1 MTIVDIAKEA
11 GYSVSTVSRVL
22 NGRRDVSEEARDRI
36 MRIVEAYQFV
46 PNNNAKHLKQSV
58 SRSILILVK
67 GTGNMLFT
75 NILESIQDTIADTN
89 YSLRVHYLD
98 EDADEVKSAVQM
110 CREHKPLGILF
121 LGGNIQYFREEFE
134 AVPVPCVLVTAR
146 ADKLGFC
153 NLASVATD
161 DAKAAELAV
170 DYLFDNG
177 HKDIAIIGGDM
188 SMSSPSKYRK
198 KGCVRSFVK
207 HGRIFDE
214 MMYATARFSYESAY
228 QAMNRLLEQNR
239 SITAVFAM
247 SDVMAIGAMRAIFD
261 KGLSVPKDISVIGFD
276 GSELAD
282 YFNPKIVTVYQAYE
296 EIARRSIQLLFGMID
311 FKKPASHELIPF
323 SLKNTESVA
332 NIKL

>member
-1 MTIVDIAKEA
+1 
-11 GYSVSTVSRVL
+11 
-22 NGRRDVSEEARDRI
+22 
-36 MRIVEAYQFV
+36 
-46 PNNNAKHLKQSV
+46 
-58 SRSILILVK
+58 
-67 GTGNMLFT
+67 
-75 NILESIQDTIADTN
+75 
-89 YSLRVHYLD
+89 
-98 EDADEVKSAVQM
+98 
-110 CREHKPLGILF
+110 
-121 LGGNIQYFREEFE
+121 
-134 AVPVPCVLVTAR
+134 
-146 ADKLGFC
+146 
-153 NLASVATD
+153 
-161 DAKAAELAV
+161 
-170 DYLFDNG
+170 
-177 HKDIAIIGGDM
+177 M

-207 HGRIFDE
+207 HGRILDE

-323 SLKNTESVA
+323 SLKNSESVA